1 MNHRWGW
8 LGSQVDATRLYW
20 QSWEPDGEARAA
32 AVIVH
37 GAAEHGGRY
46 AYVAER
52 LAADGYAAYALD
64 HRGHGRSDGPRAMI
78 GRLDWLVEDL
88 GLLVARVSERHAA
101 RRPFLVGHSLGGA
114 VALTYAMRHVEDLA
128 GLAVSGPAVATEAV
142 PAALK
147 AITSVLSA
155 VAPRLPVFKIEDDAI
170 SRDPEV
176 VRAYQQDPLNHD
188 GKLPARTLAEI
199 MRSMDAMPR
208 RVPGLHTPLL
218 LLHGSE
224 DRLCPPEGSRMVHAL
239 AGSGD
244 KTLKIYDGLYHEIF
258 NEPER
263 AAVVDD
269 LLAWMAKRGQPARTR
284 ALATT

>member
-1 MNHRWGW
+1 M
-8 LGSQVDATRLYW
+8 
-20 QSWEPDGEARAA
+20 
-32 AVIVH
+32 
-37 GAAEHGGRY
+37 
-46 AYVAER
+46 
-52 LAADGYAAYALD
+52 
-64 HRGHGRSDGPRAMI
+64 
-78 GRLDWLVEDL
+78 
-88 GLLVARVSERHAA
+88 
-101 RRPFLVGHSLGGA
+101 
-114 VALTYAMRHVEDLA
+114 
-128 GLAVSGPAVATEAV
+128 
-142 PAALK
+142 
-147 AITSVLSA
+147 
-155 VAPRLPVFKIEDDAI
+155 APRLPVFKIEDDAI

-258 NEPER
+258 NEPEQER
-263 AAVVDD
+263 VLEDVC
-269 LLAWMAKRGQPARTR
+269 AWLRERV
-284 ALATT
+284 

>member
-1 MNHRWGW
+1 
-8 LGSQVDATRLYW
+8 
-20 QSWEPDGEARAA
+20 
-32 AVIVH
+32 
-37 GAAEHGGRY
+37 
-46 AYVAER
+46 
-52 LAADGYAAYALD
+52 
-64 HRGHGRSDGPRAMI
+64 
-78 GRLDWLVEDL
+78 
-88 GLLVARVSERHAA
+88 
-101 RRPFLVGHSLGGA
+101 
-114 VALTYAMRHVEDLA
+114 
-128 GLAVSGPAVATEAV
+128 
-142 PAALK
+142 
-147 AITSVLSA
+147 
-155 VAPRLPVFKIEDDAI
+155 VFKIEDDAI